1 MTPATSASL
10 RAEHVSTLSV
20 PVPAFSAAPR
30 PAEGVDPA
38 LLAMLERVID
48 HFAYAGG
55 TSGPRVAALAVL
67 SQPAIA
73 AALRA
78 ADTLH
83 AIDSRHQPR
92 TWTGGTTVVCATCE
106 TSWPCAERAL
116 IDTAKETQ

>member
-1 MTPATSASL
+1 MNATSASL
-10 RAEHVSTLSV
+10 RAERAPLLPV

-30 PAEGVDPA
+30 PAEGVDPD
-38 LLAMLERVID
+38 LLHMLERVID

-78 ADTLH
+78 VDTLN
-83 AIDSRHQPR
+83 AISDRHQPR
-92 TWTGGTTVVCATCE
+92 TWAGSNTTVCDVCNAQ
-106 TSWPCAERAL
+106 WPCAERAL
-116 IDTAKETQ
+116 IDGGTRTA